1 MVLRR
6 QRRKE
11 GENMNLKQIDSN
23 TDKFMVLLS
32 ARMKL
37 KNKEMKTP
45 LARKKTLIKKMT
57 PMPQCN
63 KHCSL

>member
-37 KNKEMKTP
+37 ENKEMKAP
-45 LARKKTLIKKMT
+45 LERKKTLIKKMT
-57 PMPQCN
+57 IDYN
-63 KHCSL
+63 SS